1 MPTLQPMSVTLP
13 LVSPESDFIAAICRA
28 AKAPSDGELSNALS
42 GARAQLAAL
51 VNAMF
56 WASVTTEEGRPT
68 TGIVSLCPPDHP
80 NASSFEEPVAVT
92 RESLVR
98 LLTALPVTALAAYP
112 SGSGCRIWGYLHQWP
127 FFEPTV
133 RIVGPGAL
141 VVLGQHDTHAV
152 LSEGRVRIPP
162 KPVGFFNLAHILE
175 TNLEVEEQND
185 RLRLTF
191 ALQLM
196 MLAMQ
201 RHGHGGT
208 ILMGPT
214 TGDAWLR
221 SVRASHVFQAPT
233 TSHLCQLMQDIAT
246 LQAARV
252 ADGVDAHREQFRR
265 SLDRTGQLT
274 AVDGAL
280 VLREDLTV
288 VGFGAKL
295 VVDGAEFEVARF
307 DALVSS
313 PLEPMRGV
321 GAGRH
326 AAPVRGPL
334 RPPAPRLQRP
344 RVVAGRPHD
353 AVLVGQ
359 EAGPRRRAC
368 PASSTSPGAK
378 RTRRTCPSRSPR
390 QSYAPAADAAHS
402 TRRSACAQTMSSLST
417 ELRSTPCRR

>member
-1 MPTLQPMSVTLP
+1 VDGLNVTMPTLQAMSVTLP

-28 AKAPSDGELSNALS
+28 AKAPRDGELSSALS

-133 RIVGPGAL
+133 RIVRPGAL

-175 TNLEVEEQND
+175 TNLEVSEQND

-201 RHGHGGT
+201 KHGHGGT
-208 ILMGPT
+208 ILMGPS
-214 TGDAWLR
+214 TGDGWLR

-313 PLEPMRGV
+313 PLEPMPVSELGGTRHQSAARFV
-321 GAGRH
+321 RQHPDTSVLVSSQDGRMTLFSWDKKLGH
-326 AAPVRGPL
+326 
-334 RPPAPRLQRP
+334 
-344 RVVAGRPHD
+344 VVAVSGLEHF
-353 AVLVGQ
+353 AWG
-359 EAGPRRRAC
+359 E
-368 PASSTSPGAK
+368 
-378 RTRRTCPSRSPR
+378 
-390 QSYAPAADAAHS
+390 
-402 TRRSACAQTMSSLST
+402 
-417 ELRSTPCRR
+417 EN

>member
-1 MPTLQPMSVTLP
+1 
-13 LVSPESDFIAAICRA
+13 VSPESDFVTAIIRA
-28 AKAPSDGELSNALS
+28 AQSPAHVELSEALA
-42 GARAQLAAL
+42 GARSQLAHL
-51 VNAMF
+51 VNALF
-56 WASVTTEEGRPT
+56 WASITTEEGRPIQ
-68 TGIVSLCPPDHP
+68 GIVSLCPPDHA
-80 NASSFEEPVAVT
+80 NASSFEEPVAVS

-98 LLTALPVTALAAYP
+98 LLTALPVTALAVYP
-112 SGSGCRIWGYLHQWP
+112 SGSGCRVWGYLHQWP

-152 LSEGRVRIPP
+152 LSEGRIRIPP
-162 KPVGFFNLAHILE
+162 RPVGFFNLAHILE
-175 TNLEVEEQND
+175 TNLEVNEQND

-214 TGDAWLR
+214 TGDGWLK
-221 SVRASHVFQAPT
+221 SVRATHVFQAPT
-233 TSHLCQLMQDIAT
+233 TSHLCQLMRDIAA

-295 VVDGAEFEVARF
+295 VVDGEEFEVGRRDALISSPLAPCPLTDLGGTRHQSAARF
-307 DALVSS
+307 VRQHPDCSVLVSS
-313 PLEPMRGV
+313 QD
-321 GAGRH
+321 GRMTLFSWDKV
-326 AAPVRGPL
+326 PG
-334 RPPAPRLQRP
+334 Q
-344 RVVAGRPHD
+344 VVAISGLEHF
-353 AVLVGQ
+353 AWG
-359 EAGPRRRAC
+359 EE
-368 PASSTSPGAK
+368 
-378 RTRRTCPSRSPR
+378 
-390 QSYAPAADAAHS
+390 H
-402 TRRSACAQTMSSLST
+402 
-417 ELRSTPCRR
+417 

>member
-1 MPTLQPMSVTLP
+1 MLQPMSVTLP
-13 LVSPESDFIAAICRA
+13 LVSPESDFVTAIIRA
-28 AKAPSDGELSNALS
+28 AQSPGHAELSEALA
-42 GARAQLAAL
+42 GARAQLANL
-51 VNAMF
+51 VNALF
-56 WASVTTEEGRPT
+56 WASITTEEGRPIE
-68 TGIVSLCPPDHP
+68 GIVSLCPPDHP
-80 NASSFEEPVAVT
+80 NASSFEEPVAVS

-98 LLTALPVTALAAYP
+98 LLTALPVTALAVYP

-133 RIVGPGAL
+133 RIVGPGSL

-152 LSEGRVRIPP
+152 LSEGRIRIPP
-162 KPVGFFNLAHILE
+162 RPVGFFNLAHILE
-175 TNLEVEEQND
+175 TNLEVSEQND

-214 TGDAWLR
+214 TGDGWLQ
-221 SVRASHVFQAPT
+221 SVRATHVFQAPT

-295 VVDGAEFEVARF
+295 VVDGEEFEVARR
-307 DALVSS
+307 DALISSPLDPCGLSDLGGTRHQSAARFVRQHPDCSVLVSS
-313 PLEPMRGV
+313 QD
-321 GAGRH
+321 GRMTLFSWDKD
-326 AAPVRGPL
+326 PG
-334 RPPAPRLQRP
+334 
-344 RVVAGRPHD
+344 RVVAISGLEHF
-353 AVLVGQ
+353 AWG
-359 EAGPRRRAC
+359 EE
-368 PASSTSPGAK
+368 
-378 RTRRTCPSRSPR
+378 
-390 QSYAPAADAAHS
+390 H
-402 TRRSACAQTMSSLST
+402 
-417 ELRSTPCRR
+417 

>member
-1 MPTLQPMSVTLP
+1 MLQPMSVTLP
-13 LVSPESDFIAAICRA
+13 LVSPESDFVTAIIRA
-28 AKAPSDGELSNALS
+28 AQSPAHAELSDALT
-42 GARAQLAAL
+42 GARSQLAAL
-51 VNAMF
+51 VNALF
-56 WASVTTEEGRPT
+56 WASITTEEGRPIE
-68 TGIVSLCPPDHP
+68 GIVSLCPPDHQ
-80 NASSFEEPVAVT
+80 NASSFEEPVAVS

-98 LLTALPVTALAAYP
+98 LLTALPVTALAVYP

-127 FFEPTV
+127 FFEPTI
-133 RIVGPGAL
+133 RIVGPGSL

-162 KPVGFFNLAHILE
+162 RPVGFFNLAHILE
-175 TNLEVEEQND
+175 TNLEVNEQND

-191 ALQLM
+191 ALQMM

-214 TGDAWLR
+214 TGDEWLK
-221 SVRASHVFQAPT
+221 SVQASHVFQAPT
-233 TSHLCQLMQDIAT
+233 TSHLCQLMQDIAA

-295 VVDGAEFEVARF
+295 VVDGEEFSVARR
-307 DALVSS
+307 DALISSPLDPCALSDLGGTRHQSAARFVRQHPDCSVLVSS
-313 PLEPMRGV
+313 QD
-321 GAGRH
+321 GRMT
-326 AAPVRGPL
+326 L
-334 RPPAPRLQRP
+334 FSWDKRPGQ
-344 RVVAGRPHD
+344 VVAISGLEHF
-353 AVLVGQ
+353 AWG
-359 EAGPRRRAC
+359 EE
-368 PASSTSPGAK
+368 
-378 RTRRTCPSRSPR
+378 
-390 QSYAPAADAAHS
+390 H
-402 TRRSACAQTMSSLST
+402 
-417 ELRSTPCRR
+417 